1 MKTNLLLS
9 QKKITFSLLVALFLL
24 ANVGKAYS
32 QGAENALSFDGVDDI
47 VIVPSSSGGDLN
59 PIDSLTLECW
69 VYLNE
74 ATSATHR
81 PHLLSKIGS
90 FALIIEDNGLP
101 RFFVHDG
108 TDWKFSA
115 GTTSIE
121 ANKWYH
127 IAGTFDANNI
137 RIYVN
142 GQLDGTPTEL
152 IGSMVVSDND
162 FSIGNRLGNEEVL
175 NGFMDE
181 VRAWTVTRSEQEIQE
196 SLNSKLI
203 GDESELVGYW
213 MFDETTGAIASDSS
227 PNGNDGTL
235 TNMAPETAWAIST
248 APVGNAS
255 IFSVSADI
263 TETVDCEADV
273 LFGIDES
280 GPGDGFGLATIQ
292 VNSAPNDNTG
302 LTNIADTYW
311 EIWAEN
317 SLFDG
322 TFDAVI
328 NFHYDNIS
336 GIENEDQ
343 LILFRRDNA
352 ASSTWEEVISYEIVS
367 DDGGSS
373 STTDGIGW
381 VKIDI
386 SQDTLGGFSG
396 QYILSGDNTLDVVEF
411 TENLELK
418 LYPNPNNGSFSVEMT
433 IDETQDI
440 ELQVLSISGKLVWS
454 EKFRNQA
461 GNRRYPIN
469 IEDQA
474 KGVYILKV
482 STGIGSYTK
491 QLIIQ

>member
-1 MKTNLLLS
+1 
-9 QKKITFSLLVALFLL
+9 V
-24 ANVGKAYS
+24 
-32 QGAENALSFDGVDDI
+32 
-47 VIVPSSSGGDLN
+47 
-59 PIDSLTLECW
+59 
-69 VYLNE
+69 
-74 ATSATHR
+74 
-81 PHLLSKIGS
+81 
-90 FALIIEDNGLP
+90 
-101 RFFVHDG
+101 
-108 TDWKFSA
+108 
-115 GTTSIE
+115 
-121 ANKWYH
+121 
-127 IAGTFDANNI
+127 
-137 RIYVN
+137 
-142 GQLDGTPTEL
+142 
-152 IGSMVVSDND
+152 
-162 FSIGNRLGNEEVL
+162 
-175 NGFMDE
+175 
-181 VRAWTVTRSEQEIQE
+181 
-196 SLNSKLI
+196 
-203 GDESELVGYW
+203 
-213 MFDETTGAIASDSS
+213 
-227 PNGNDGTL
+227 
-235 TNMAPETAWAIST
+235 
-248 APVGNAS
+248 
-255 IFSVSADI
+255 
-263 TETVDCEADV
+263 DV
-273 LFGIDES
+273 LFGTDES
-280 GPGDGFGLATIQ
+280 GPGDGFGLAAVQ
-292 VNSAPNDNTG
+292 VNGAPNDNTG

-317 SLFDG
+317 PMFDG
-322 TFDAVI
+322 TFDAVV

-352 ASSTWEEVISYEIVS
+352 SSSTWEEVIGYEIVS

-373 STTDGIGW
+373 SATDGIGW
-381 VKIDI
+381 VQIDI

-396 QYILSGDNTLDVVEF
+396 QYILSGDNTLDVVVF